1 MFCIYFKCCL
11 WHLVFLSFITCIIHA
26 ENQFVWLI
34 CLNRSSYHDKFSR
47 WWRAY
52 VECHFLTKWKRRK
65 YVCLHFCALQDLRG
79 TLEQELDFI
88 NEGRN
93 SERCAKDLSKFS
105 YIYVPKVLWN
115 LSTKVLH
122 NPVYFIVFKFEE
134 LIHSVK
140 FIVTF

>member
-1 MFCIYFKCCL
+1 MKR
-11 WHLVFLSFITCIIHA
+11 
-26 ENQFVWLI
+26 I
-34 CLNRSSYHDKFSR
+34 CWIPFSNKVK
-47 WWRAY
+47 AQ
-52 VECHFLTKWKRRK
+52 EI
-65 YVCLHFCALQDLRG
+65 CLHFCALQDLRG

-105 YIYVPKVLWN
+105 YIYVPKVLWD

-122 NPVYFIVFKFEE
+122 NLVYSIVFQFQE

-140 FIVTF
+140 FIATF